1 MIIKNSLH
9 RWIVT
14 SVLIVMP
21 LLADASVPSW
31 QIEPAESQLT
41 FTATQNG
48 APVSGEF
55 KSFTGTILVDPNDLK
70 NSSID
75 IIVDINSIS
84 ASYAELKATLVT
96 PDWFNVK
103 LFPKAEFKS
112 TEIVKTGEKAYQAK
126 GTLTI
131 RDKTVPVVLTFTG
144 EQPNPNKGIVAGST
158 QIKRT
163 MFGVG
168 QGDWAG
174 TNEIKD
180 DVTVNFKIVATKK

>member
-1 MIIKNSLH
+1 M
-9 RWIVT
+9 
-14 SVLIVMP
+14 
-21 LLADASVPSW
+21 
-31 QIEPAESQLT
+31 
-41 FTATQNG
+41 
-48 APVSGEF
+48 
-55 KSFTGTILVDPNDLK
+55 
-70 NSSID
+70 
-75 IIVDINSIS
+75 
-84 ASYAELKATLVT
+84 
-96 PDWFNVK
+96 
-103 LFPKAEFKS
+103 
-112 TEIVKTGEKAYQAK
+112 
-126 GTLTI
+126 TI